1 MLADLADAEAAEAAE
16 AAVAEVTAKAL
27 ADAAGGPGATH
38 LPFEDY
44 LKRLQGTLNSIDT
57 YVDYDAETWLKTAR
71 QRATVLKKV
80 AAEAARMEERLEKR
94 IDMIMHIAGC
104 DNPACAQCNFVTQW
118 AGQDCD
124 PQSPLAPAVYLVRD
138 ALRRRQRLI
147 DGVCVHAWVASEDD
161 KLVGK
166 LVAGGT
172 FEEAAE
178 LLPGRTVDA
187 IRNRW
192 HRLSSN
198 GEVPNTV
205 RPRVRHENR
214 QQWTAEE
221 DAQVADGVRE
231 YGSQWRKIADM
242 IPSRTANAVRNRWQ
256 RELAPRGGVG
266 RGVAPPAAP
275 DDASLAAGALLG
287 LLGGRD
293 AAAAAAAEDD
303 DEEGEADAD
312 DGGSDE
318 TQLHPPS
325 DFDGVEL
332 DDLEVDVEPTA
343 APEAEAEPDWAAMI
357 IDDAAEARAS
367 LAPAQAPA
375 EDGAVFLMQARSEG
389 LELIRGPNTTGFKG
403 VSFNSRAV
411 SGRQFQAQPY
421 YDGKQV
427 YLGSYGTA
435 EEAALMVARHLATR
449 A

>member
-38 LPFEDY
+38 LPFEEY
-44 LKRLQGTLNSIDT
+44 LRRLQGTLNSVDT

-94 IDMIMHIAGC
+94 IQMVTHIVDCA
-104 DNPACAQCNFVTQW
+104 DPECAQCKFVTQW

-161 KLVGK
+161 KLVGR

-172 FEEAAE
+172 FKEAAE

-187 IRNRW
+187 VRNRW
-192 HRLSSN
+192 HSLSSK
-198 GEVPNTV
+198 GEVPNAV
-205 RPRVRHENR
+205 RPRVRHESR

-221 DAQVADGVRE
+221 DAKVADGVRE

-242 IPSRTANAVRNRWQ
+242 IPGRTENAVRNRWQ

-266 RGVAPPAAP
+266 RAVAPPAVP

-293 AAAAAAAEDD
+293 DTADADDAEDD
-303 DEEGEADAD
+303 EGEGDAD

-318 TQLHPPS
+318 TQLHDPPS
-325 DFDGVEL
+325 DFDDVPL
-332 DDLEVDVEPTA
+332 DDIDVDVEPAAAA
-343 APEAEAEPDWAAMI
+343 APEAEPDWAAMI

-367 LAPAQAPA
+367 LAPAPAPA
-375 EDGAVFLMQARSEG
+375 EDGAVYLAQARSEG

-403 VSFNSRAV
+403 VSFNSQGARLAV
-411 SGRQFQAQPY
+411 RPRQVLSGPMR
-421 YDGKQV
+421 
-427 YLGSYGTA
+427 
-435 EEAALMVARHLATR
+435 RR
-449 A
+449 RRRR

>member
-16 AAVAEVTAKAL
+16 AAVAEVTAKAS

-80 AAEAARMEERLEKR
+80 AAEAARMEELLERR
-94 IDMIMHIAGC
+94 IQMITHLVECEDA
-104 DNPACAQCNFVTQW
+104 ACPRCEFVTKW

-124 PQSPLAPAVYLVRD
+124 PQSPVAPAVYLVRD
-138 ALRRRQRLI
+138 ALRRRQRLL

-205 RPRVRHENR
+205 RPRVRHSGSRSSTSSTTNSTR
-214 QQWTAEE
+214 LC
-221 DAQVADGVRE
+221 RE
-231 YGSQWRKIADM
+231 SAALKGASA
-242 IPSRTANAVRNRWQ
+242 
-256 RELAPRGGVG
+256 
-266 RGVAPPAAP
+266 APPLSAARRL
-275 DDASLAAGALLG
+275 S
-287 LLGGRD
+287 
-293 AAAAAAAEDD
+293 
-303 DEEGEADAD
+303 
-312 DGGSDE
+312 
-318 TQLHPPS
+318 
-325 DFDGVEL
+325 VE
-332 DDLEVDVEPTA
+332 
-343 APEAEAEPDWAAMI
+343 
-357 IDDAAEARAS
+357 
-367 LAPAQAPA
+367 Q
-375 EDGAVFLMQARSEG
+375 
-389 LELIRGPNTTGFKG
+389 
-403 VSFNSRAV
+403 
-411 SGRQFQAQPY
+411 
-421 YDGKQV
+421 
-427 YLGSYGTA
+427 
-435 EEAALMVARHLATR
+435 
-449 A
+449 